1 MVESTM
7 SKEAI
12 YVVPFSRLTLF
23 GLGDKEA
30 CLSRG
35 AEIIAQILRLVAAR
49 DDFRF
54 LIEDLVCLYAYL
66 EAHPESVERIR
77 AAVSAGRLELGAGWT
92 QMDHRL
98 STGEDLVRNLLY
110 GKAFARD
117 VLGADPTV
125 VHLGDGSG
133 TSSQY
138 VQVAL
143 KCGIEHIVLTA
154 SGWNQDV
161 LFRWRGP
168 DGSQVVCWNATG
180 GSQLLWEAVRG
191 TPQTRRARNAA
202 IAGQRERHEGRLPL
216 HWGGLMVQPSE
227 AALVE
232 LAEWA
237 EAEAVDLKLGTP
249 SDIIPQFKA
258 TEQLKEVC
266 EQNSPAGSHLEPV
279 YPGTAP
285 LNDPAVC
292 GLLRAE
298 QMSAMAVTLFPFT
311 YPGTDLKSAWLRQLE
326 ATSYRYDGAAAKEGL
341 ERRRSDQRAVITTAV
356 RIVREAERMIAER
369 VTPRDGPDGRL
380 PIVVFNP
387 LSWPRTD
394 LVEVHVTFYG
404 DVEATDFT
412 RYEIYKLVDAS
423 GRTVPFQ
430 ELAGR
435 QTETAE
441 VRLVFAARE
450 VPANG
455 YATYYLVP
463 GVSETQRLV
472 GIQPPEMMAPGRMT
486 PEFPEPSFVLKDV
499 EDRVSEAFGYV
510 RIGRRFRTAFVDLEV
525 NEITGRVRVSDR
537 STGVLL
543 VDGIHVIGTEDALT
557 SGSSA
562 TGRRFEMAV
571 ERVDLEE
578 SGEVRATLL
587 VAGKLMSS
595 PCEIRYRLYGG
606 MDRVDVDLRL
616 QWRDPKPVR
625 VQMVFPVA
633 GDSIRYGTPHGYQKL
648 ERDGTER
655 DSLQVQRVCQG
666 WVAVDGSDGGFVL
679 ASDRKAFQFGAGVV
693 RGDVLHSGL
702 DPASY
707 SYNVIWRSFP
717 DVVTSR
723 YSIRGY
729 RGDFAQGNAFQ
740 DGWNLRQRLHARV
753 VYDSVS
759 EKSLPDK
766 MQFLFLDGPGIVCTT
781 IKRAED
787 GEGLLVRAYETVGRS
802 CEARL
807 FSCRNVVSVHEAD
820 LMERRV
826 RVLDWDAI
834 GFAPFEIKTLRVL
847 LN

>member
-12 YVVPFSRLTLF
+12 YVIPYSRLTLF

-35 AEIIAQILRLVAAR
+35 AEIIAQVLRLLAAR

-66 EAHPESVERIR
+66 EAHPEAAERIR

-98 STGEDLVRNLLY
+98 SAGEDLVRNLLY

-117 VLGADPTV
+117 VLGAEPTV
-125 VHLGDGSG
+125 VNLGDGTG
-133 TSSQY
+133 TTSQY
-138 VQVAL
+138 VQVAR
-143 KCGIEHIVLTA
+143 KCGIEQVVLTGI
-154 SGWNQDV
+154 GWNQDV
-161 LFRWRGP
+161 LFRWLGP

-191 TPQTRRARNAA
+191 TPQSRRARNAV
-202 IAGQRERHEGRLPL
+202 IDGQRERHEGRLPL
-216 HWGGLMVQPSE
+216 HWGALMVQPRE

-237 EAEAVDLKLGTP
+237 EAEAVDLELGTP
-249 SDIIPQFKA
+249 SDILPRSQAI
-258 TEQLKEVC
+258 EQLQLVC

-279 YPGTAP
+279 FPGTAS

-292 GLLRAE
+292 GLMRAE
-298 QMSAMAVTLFPFT
+298 QMSAMAETLFPFA
-311 YPGTDLKSAWLRQLE
+311 YPGTDLKAAWLRQLE

-341 ERRRSDQRAVITTAV
+341 ERRRSDQQAVIATAV
-356 RIVREAERMIAER
+356 RIAREAERMIAER
-369 VTPRDGPDGRL
+369 VMPRDGPVGRL

-394 LVEVHVTFYG
+394 LVEVHITFYG
-404 DVEATDFT
+404 DVEATDFS
-412 RYEIYKLVDAS
+412 RYEIYKLVEAS

-441 VRLVFAARE
+441 VRLIFAARE

-463 GVSETQRLV
+463 GVTETQSLV
-472 GIQPPEMMAPGRMT
+472 GIQSSEMMAPGQMT
-486 PEFPEPSFVLKDV
+486 PEFPEPSFVLEDV
-499 EDRVSEAFGYV
+499 EDHVSEAFGNV
-510 RIGRRFRTAFVDLEV
+510 RIGRRFRAAFVGLEV
-525 NEITGRVRVSDR
+525 NEITGWVRVSDR
-537 STGVLL
+537 SAGVLL
-543 VDGIHVIGTEDALT
+543 VDGIHLIGREDALT
-557 SGSSA
+557 DGSAA

-587 VAGKLMSS
+587 VAGKLLSS
-595 PCEIRYRLYGG
+595 PCEIRYRLYGE

-616 QWRDPKPVR
+616 QWRDPKPVL

-633 GDSIRYGTPHGYQKL
+633 DGTVRYGIPHGHQRL
-648 ERDGTER
+648 EADGTEG
-655 DSLQVQRVCQG
+655 DSHEVQRVCQG
-666 WVAVDGSDGGFVL
+666 WVAVDGSHGGFVL
-679 ASDRKAFQFGAGVV
+679 ASDRKAFQFGAGEV

-717 DVVTSR
+717 DEVRCR
-723 YSIRGY
+723 YSLRGY
-729 RGDFAQGNAFQ
+729 RGDFARGNAFQ

-759 EKSLPDK
+759 EKSLPDRL
-766 MQFLFLDGPGIVCTT
+766 QFLFLDGPGIVCTA

-787 GEGLLVRAYETVGRS
+787 GEGLILRAYETVGRS

-807 FSCRNVVSVHEAD
+807 VSCRDVVSVHEAD

-826 RVLDWDAI
+826 RDLDGDTI

-847 LN
+847 LG